1 MKRFAAVLLALTSC
15 AIPLD
20 PDASKSI
27 PTELAVAKLQELLP
41 TAAYVNCFDPRVTID
56 QADIRSWSVTNEA
69 LEFRTEGRVPFRLFW
84 AVSRGAELVQVP
96 LRYEVRV
103 YMTAPGN
110 ERKILYHFNWKEE
123 TPARRAAELFESL
136 RGDR

>member
-1 MKRFAAVLLALTSC
+1 MRRTAAVLLLLSSC
-15 AIPLD
+15 TIPLD
-20 PDASKSI
+20 PEASKSI
-27 PTELAVAKLQELLP
+27 PTDLAVSKLREMLP
-41 TAAYVNCFDPRVTID
+41 TASYVNCFDPRVTID
-56 QADIRSWSVTNEA
+56 QADIQAWSVTPEA
-69 LEFRTEGRVPFRLFW
+69 LEFRTEGRVPFRLYW

-103 YMTAPGN
+103 YGMAPGN
-110 ERKILYHFNWKEE
+110 ERKVLYHFNWKEE